1 MRQNQQKQK
10 LPPQYDRRCRNTD
23 TSNKE
28 ANNLP
33 HVIRFKIPE
42 NIETIVVD
50 DLIRGKVEFQNTLLD
65 DFVLLKSDG
74 YPTYHLANVVDD
86 HEMEISHVL
95 RAEEWLSSTP
105 KHLLLYKAFGYQPPA
120 FAHLPMILGSD
131 KSKLS
136 KRHGAT
142 SILEYQ
148 TSGYLPDA
156 MLNFLVLL
164 GWSLDDKTEIFSKE
178 S

>member
-1 MRQNQQKQK
+1 
-10 LPPQYDRRCRNTD
+10 
-23 TSNKE
+23 
-28 ANNLP
+28 
-33 HVIRFKIPE
+33 
-42 NIETIVVD
+42 
-50 DLIRGKVEFQNTLLD
+50 
-65 DFVLLKSDG
+65 
-74 YPTYHLANVVDD
+74 
-86 HEMEISHVL
+86 
-95 RAEEWLSSTP
+95 
-105 KHLLLYKAFGYQPPA
+105 
-120 FAHLPMILGSD
+120 MILGSD